1 MDTFEKESQEIYC
14 DESGFTG
21 NNLLDEAT
29 PFFAYATVA
38 VKHEEAK
45 EFVAK
50 IIKDYRVQSS
60 ELKFQK
66 LIKYSR
72 GKQAITHILKSFHS
86 HAKVSISDKNI
97 ISHVSFMSTYLSQ
110 L

>member
-1 MDTFEKESQEIYC
+1 MISPQKEIQEIYC

-21 NNLLDEAT
+21 NNLLDKAT

-38 VKHEEAK
+38 VSHEEAK
-45 EFVAK
+45 EFVERV
-50 IIKDYRVQSS
+50 IKDYKVQNC

-72 GKQAITHILKSFHS
+72 GKQAITHILK
-86 HAKVSISDKNI
+86 K
-97 ISHVSFMSTYLSQ
+97 L
-110 L
+110 